1 MTNVDELAVEM
12 EQSELIRRQLAAD
25 LVRLRR
31 LEATCRRYRRRLP
44 AQVQNA
50 LDLTVITTR
59 HAPPE
64 ADSMPGLFGSEDD
77 SCSPA

>member
-1 MTNVDELAVEM
+1 MTGMTNIDELAAEM
-12 EQSELIRRQLAAD
+12 ELSERTRLQLAAD

-31 LEATCRRYRRRLP
+31 LEQTCRRYRRRLP

-64 ADSMPGLFGSEDD
+64 ADTMPGLFGE
-77 SCSPA
+77 AE